1 MVDHSAGRHCWTSAA
16 SAAYTYHVEG
26 SSCTVE
32 VVFCLAGHSVHA
44 SSNVAEQLVC
54 ALKVC

>member
-1 MVDHSAGRHCWTSAA
+1 MDHSAGRHCWTSAA